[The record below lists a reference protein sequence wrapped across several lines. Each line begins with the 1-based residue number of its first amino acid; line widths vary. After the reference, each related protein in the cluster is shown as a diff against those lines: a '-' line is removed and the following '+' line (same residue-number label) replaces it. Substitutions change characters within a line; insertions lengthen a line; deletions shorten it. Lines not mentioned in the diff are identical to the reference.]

1 MEIKKKIRIS
11 VRGLVEFLL
20 RSGDLDNRRGG
31 FAEREAM
38 QMGSR
43 LHRKIQKSM
52 GGAYQAEVPL
62 RFEKE
67 YEHFVLSVE
76 GRADGIFTDQQG
88 TAIDEIKGIFQNLE
102 RLEEPLPLHLAQAK
116 CYAYIYGLER
126 KFEKIG
132 VQLTYCQIETEEI
145 LRFRETYTLE
155 ELDLWF
161 SELLDQY
168 RNWAEAQWQWEQ
180 KRDASMK
187 GLEFPFPYRPGQRD
201 LVAAVYRSILRRKQ
215 LFVQAPTGVGK
226 TMSTVFPAVRACG
239 EGLGS
244 RIFYLTAKT
253 ITRTVA
259 EEAFSLLKDRGLAFK
274 VLTITAKEKMCVLE
288 EPDCSPA
295 ACPRARGHYDR
306 INQAVF
312 EILTGQSRYQ
322 REDILAQSEKR
333 QVCPYE
339 LELELASWMDAIICD
354 YNYVFDPD
362 VKLRR
367 FFGEGSR
374 KEDFIFLIDEAHNLV
389 ERGREMYSAEVCK
402 EDFLEMKKKIRVY
415 SKKLERALERYNHQL
430 LLYKRECDRIQRF
443 ESVGAFAMLA
453 AGLLGELEEFL
464 QDLEEGPLR
473 KEVLEFYFRVR
484 AFVSIYDLVDS
495 NYLIYGRHGEDGR
508 FCLKLCCVNPA
519 ANLQNC
525 LDKGRGAV
533 FFSATLLPVT
543 YYKTLLSGRGEEDYA
558 VYIPSPF
565 DPGKRR
571 LLIGRDVSSRYKRRG
586 PEEYRRMAE
595 YIHAFVR
602 ARQGNYMV
610 FFPSYLML
618 EEVYDTY
625 RREYG
630 GENCLCQTP
639 SMQERE
645 REEFLQAFRENT
657 GETLIGFCVM
667 GGIFAEGIDLSGEKL
682 IGALVAGTGLPQ
694 ISDERELLRRF
705 YEEKGENGFDY
716 AYRFPGMNKVLQSA
730 GRVIRTTE
738 DRGVIALLDD
748 RFCSREYRA
757 LFPREWSDAAVVTL
771 RELPDILR
779 EFWDRAQE

>member
-389 ERGREMYSAEVCK
+389 ERLQGGFSGNEEKNPGLQQKA
-402 EDFLEMKKKIRVY
+402 
-415 SKKLERALERYNHQL
+415 
-430 LLYKRECDRIQRF
+430 
-443 ESVGAFAMLA
+443 GA
-453 AGLLGELEEFL
+453 
-464 QDLEEGPLR
+464 GPGA
-473 KEVLEFYFRVR
+473 VQ
-484 AFVSIYDLVDS
+484 S
-495 NYLIYGRHGEDGR
+495 
-508 FCLKLCCVNPA
+508 PA
-519 ANLQNC
+519 A
-525 LDKGRGAV
+525 
-533 FFSATLLPVT
+533 
-543 YYKTLLSGRGEEDYA
+543 
-558 VYIPSPF
+558 
-565 DPGKRR
+565 
-571 LLIGRDVSSRYKRRG
+571 
-586 PEEYRRMAE
+586 
-595 YIHAFVR
+595 
-602 ARQGNYMV
+602 
-610 FFPSYLML
+610 
-618 EEVYDTY
+618 
-625 RREYG
+625 
-630 GENCLCQTP
+630 
-639 SMQERE
+639 
-645 REEFLQAFRENT
+645 
-657 GETLIGFCVM
+657 
-667 GGIFAEGIDLSGEKL
+667 
-682 IGALVAGTGLPQ
+682 AL
-694 ISDERELLRRF
+694 
-705 YEEKGENGFDY
+705 
-716 AYRFPGMNKVLQSA
+716 
-730 GRVIRTTE
+730 
-738 DRGVIALLDD
+738 
-748 RFCSREYRA
+748 
-757 LFPREWSDAAVVTL
+757 
-771 RELPDILR
+771 
-779 EFWDRAQE
+779 